1 MKVSLFIAR
10 AEMCF
15 IRSYYQQTRRIVREK
30 NVFTRQN
37 RLSNDLPEFFSLG
50 MEEYQNFFKANLS

>member
-1 MKVSLFIAR
+1 MKVSLFVTR

-15 IRSYYQQTRRIVREK
+15 IRWYYQQTRRIVRGK

-37 RLSNDLPEFFSLG
+37 RLSNDLPEFFLLG
-50 MEEYQNFFKANLS
+50 MEKYQIFFKANLS

>member
-1 MKVSLFIAR
+1 
-10 AEMCF
+10 MCF

>member
-1 MKVSLFIAR
+1 MKVPLFVTR

-15 IRSYYQQTRRIVREK
+15 IRSYYQQTRRILRGK

-37 RLSNDLPEFFSLG
+37 RLSNDLPEFFLLG
-50 MEEYQNFFKANLS
+50 MEKYQIFFKANLS

>member
-1 MKVSLFIAR
+1 MFYSFVLSAN
-10 AEMCF
+10 
-15 IRSYYQQTRRIVREK
+15 QTNCEGKK

-50 MEEYQNFFKANLS
+50 MEKYQNFFKVNLS

>member
-1 MKVSLFIAR
+1 
-10 AEMCF
+10 MCF

-50 MEEYQNFFKANLS
+50 MESTKIFLRLTFLESCNQH

>member
-1 MKVSLFIAR
+1 MFYSFVLSAN
-10 AEMCF
+10 
-15 IRSYYQQTRRIVREK
+15 QTNCEGK

-50 MEEYQNFFKANLS
+50 MEKYQNFFKVNLS